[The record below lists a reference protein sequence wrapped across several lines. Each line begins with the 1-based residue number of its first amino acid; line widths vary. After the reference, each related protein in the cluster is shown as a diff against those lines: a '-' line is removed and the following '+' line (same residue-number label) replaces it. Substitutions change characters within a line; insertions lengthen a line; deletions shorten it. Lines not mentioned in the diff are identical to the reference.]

1 MCPPF
6 LSRRAAVLAL
16 LVWCPVAVAQA
27 PVARVLEPLQE
38 PPPGVPPPLDG
49 GPAQSP
55 RSPPAPEPS
64 ASRGEVDPFSRFM
77 LSRDLRKEQAP
88 AVTVTPFK
96 GDAVGNGV
104 IVRKQ
109 WDCRTGH
116 ERLIALLVFNPV
128 GGRPW
133 LASEVVRL
141 SPAGGEGGRWTVAME
156 GPLAPGALGTV
167 VVVVPEEEATAP
179 VHVEVREK
187 DGARSLLV
195 EEWR

>member
-1 MCPPF
+1 
-6 LSRRAAVLAL
+6 
-16 LVWCPVAVAQA
+16 
-27 PVARVLEPLQE
+27 
-38 PPPGVPPPLDG
+38 
-49 GPAQSP
+49 
-55 RSPPAPEPS
+55 
-64 ASRGEVDPFSRFM
+64 M

>member
-16 LVWCPVAVAQA
+16 LIWCPVAVAQA
-27 PVARVLEPLQE
+27 PMARVLEPLQQ
-38 PPPGVPPPLDG
+38 PPPGEPPPLDG

-77 LSRDLRKEQAP
+77 LSRDLRKDEAP

-141 SPAGGEGGRWTVAME
+141 SPAGGAGGRWTVAME
-156 GPLAPGALGTV
+156 GPLAPGAVGTV
-167 VVVVPEEEATAP
+167 VVAVPEEEAAAP

-187 DGARSLLV
+187 DGTRSLLV